1 MIADRVGMRT
11 AAFRSRAPL
20 RAGITVVEVLV
31 ALIVVSVGLLG
42 IAGTSALAL
51 RTASFASR
59 ERLALGRLQLR
70 LAALA
75 AAGCG
80 SASSGSAAGG
90 DGVREQ
96 WTVGP
101 ELRGAALVHASVEWH
116 EGAGMRAMTARSAIL
131 CR

>member
-1 MIADRVGMRT
+1 ML
-11 AAFRSRAPL
+11 AA
-20 RAGITVVEVLV
+20 LV
-31 ALIVVSVGLLG
+31 MVSVGLLG
-42 IAGTSALAL
+42 MAGTSALAL

-59 ERLALGRLQLR
+59 ERHALGRLQLR

-80 SASSGSAAGG
+80 SASSGTAEDASGG
-90 DGVREQ
+90 AREQ

-101 ELRGAALVHASVEWH
+101 ELRGAALVSASIEWRD
-116 EGAGMRAMTARSAIL
+116 GAGSRAMNARSAIV